1 MSPEFGVK
9 LIFSAVIP
17 TVNDYIGYL
26 GANQAYIGIV
36 ISIFAVGSII
46 SAPTMGRLADRIG
59 TSRPLVL
66 TGICCHLSGS
76 VVYFLAPYLPG
87 NEPAAWVSFGRFL
100 AGIGYGLDGAIMGT
114 LTKCAKEE
122 DRKRH
127 KILSKVCHPQLDF
140 ILSR

>member
-1 MSPEFGVK
+1 MN
-9 LIFSAVIP
+9 LSAVIP

-26 GANQAYIGIV
+26 GANQAYMGIV
-36 ISIFAVGSII
+36 MSIFAVGSII
-46 SAPTMGRLADRIG
+46 SAPTMGRLTDRIG

-66 TGICCHLSGS
+66 TGICCHLSGA

-87 NEPAAWVSFGRFL
+87 NQPAAWVSFGRFL

-127 KILSKVCHPQLDF
+127 KI
-140 ILSR
+140 